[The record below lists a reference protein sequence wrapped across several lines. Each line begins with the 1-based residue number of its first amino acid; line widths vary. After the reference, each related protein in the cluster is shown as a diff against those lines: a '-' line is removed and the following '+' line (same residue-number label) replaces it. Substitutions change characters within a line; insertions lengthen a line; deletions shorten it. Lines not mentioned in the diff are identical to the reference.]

1 MKGTPNLRNGAAFSN
16 FSGGR
21 DPRNSQQ
28 NNIKLLPRIFN
39 IFSYLLYISLS
50 NFKCGPSTNIS
61 SHNLGADNACR
72 FFKTDCKS
80 YEKCLPRRLSGHI
93 WPGVYRCVCS
103 KKGWHVVRGR
113 GCMGKL
119 EYLHCLFLSKQ
130 LLYISLN

>member
-1 MKGTPNLRNGAAFSN
+1 MEQPFQISPADGAQETLSKITLNYFRE
-16 FSGGR
+16 F
-21 DPRNSQQ
+21 
-28 NNIKLLPRIFN
+28 FN

-80 YEKCLPRRLSGHI
+80 YEKCVPRRLSGHI

-119 EYLHCLFLSKQ
+119 EYLHCLFFSKQ